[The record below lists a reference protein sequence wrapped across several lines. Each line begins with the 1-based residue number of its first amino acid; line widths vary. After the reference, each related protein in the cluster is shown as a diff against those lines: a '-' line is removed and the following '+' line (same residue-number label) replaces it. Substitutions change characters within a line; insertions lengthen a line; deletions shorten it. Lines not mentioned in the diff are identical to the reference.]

1 MTRCVTCVFR
11 NISNPPQHN
20 QSLTYETRF
29 GHFYLL
35 VPLRPVYL
43 LPADS
48 CKEYLA
54 TETAS
59 PRVPRSSW
67 SPQRAPAESTLSGS
81 QWHWP
86 YQWLPRHPQ
95 WPDGHSRR
103 PWQSRG
109 HANSQRC
116 HDDQRCQ
123 SSCYPVADPA
133 AELEPSAHGHTGPAN
148 WSPRFRAP
156 IRHAVASNSQAQS

>member
-1 MTRCVTCVFR
+1 LSSSAPRKMTRCVTCVFR
-11 NISNPPQHN
+11 NISNPPQHY

-29 GHFYLL
+29 GHSCLL
-35 VPLRPVYL
+35 VPLRPVHL

-67 SPQRAPAESTLSGS
+67 SPQRAPAESTFPGS

-86 YQWLPRHPQ
+86 
-95 WPDGHSRR
+95 
-103 PWQSRG
+103 
-109 HANSQRC
+109 
-116 HDDQRCQ
+116 
-123 SSCYPVADPA
+123 
-133 AELEPSAHGHTGPAN
+133 
-148 WSPRFRAP
+148 
-156 IRHAVASNSQAQS
+156 

>member
-11 NISNPPQHN
+11 NISNPPQHD
-20 QSLTYETRF
+20 QSLNIRDPPF
-29 GHFYLL
+29 RSFCHL

-67 SPQRAPAESTLSGS
+67 SPQRAPAKPTLSGS
-81 QWHWP
+81 QWHRP
-86 YQWLPRHPQ
+86 SQWLPRHPQ
-95 WPDGHSRR
+95 WPDGHSR
-103 PWQSRG
+103 PWWSPDY
-109 HANSQRC
+109 ANSQWYHDGQWCQPSC
-116 HDDQRCQ
+116 H
-123 SSCYPVADPA
+123 PVADPA
-133 AELEPSAHGHTGPAN
+133 AELEPSAHGHPGPAN
-148 WSPRFRAP
+148 WSPRLCAA
-156 IRHAVASNSQAQS
+156 IRRAVASYPQAQV